1 MSSILKWKRIN
12 KIDLSL
18 SLPLKKKMCIKLDP
32 EKKVVASWAAMG
44 GAGGRETLL
53 PNRHFSVSGYFV

>member
-1 MSSILKWKRIN
+1 METYKQNRPILV
-12 KIDLSL
+12 
-18 SLPLKKKMCIKLDP
+18 PALKKKMCIKLDP